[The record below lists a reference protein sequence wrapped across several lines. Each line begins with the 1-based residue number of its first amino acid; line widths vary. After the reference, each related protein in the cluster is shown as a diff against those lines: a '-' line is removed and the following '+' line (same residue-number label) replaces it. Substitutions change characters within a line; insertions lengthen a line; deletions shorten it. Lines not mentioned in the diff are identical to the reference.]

1 MSTYEQCIISL
12 TWLLLGNVTG
22 LELESLRSPGDGAS
36 TQQPTRPPGATGHP
50 MKILLVD
57 CNAAVLQ
64 YLERLF
70 LDEGGEI
77 TSILYE
83 NKTCAARITDV
94 ARAQQFDVAFISLLI
109 PSLTGV
115 ELSGQ
120 IKKVSPN
127 TRIILMST
135 PIPPAGL
142 AQLYSHGIASEF
154 FVEPSALQEL
164 REILASLQRE
174 QSNGAASL
182 ENASENGPAS
192 SFLN

>member
-1 MSTYEQCIISL
+1 
-12 TWLLLGNVTG
+12 
-22 LELESLRSPGDGAS
+22 
-36 TQQPTRPPGATGHP
+36 

-70 LDEGGEI
+70 RDEGGEI
-77 TSILYE
+77 SSILCE
-83 NKTCAARITDV
+83 NKTCAARITDM
-94 ARAQQFDVAFISLLI
+94 ARAQQFDVAFISLLV

-120 IKKVSPN
+120 IKRVSPN

-142 AQLYSHGIASEF
+142 AQLHSHGIASEF
-154 FVEPSALQEL
+154 FIEPSAFQDL
-164 REILASLQRE
+164 REILGSVQRE
-174 QSNGAASL
+174 QSNDARVSL
-182 ENASENGPAS
+182 ENAPESGPAS
-192 SFLN
+192 SLLI